1 MRAMTM
7 VAATALAVAFPTAGT
22 AQQYE
27 LDSLLQAGRLRLD
40 FSASRSVGPGFDLLL
55 DAAADVQ
62 FVMVGE
68 SHNVKE
74 IPQFTTHL
82 FRQLHDRY
90 GFNYLA
96 LEDGPFIAELY
107 SDPAV
112 RGDREATLTLANR
125 YVNALQFWND
135 QEVQLI
141 LDVGRIS
148 EAVASPVW
156 GLDQAWGGLHVLERV
171 LELAPDDSAR
181 ALVSDLVEQVG
192 AREARRPT
200 GAGTRFIVDTTT
212 ASHIDELQRLF
223 ANADSQAH
231 RLIDVLETSNHIYR
245 IRTTPQNIYTSNDT
259 REHYMRRNL
268 MTRYEEAQA
277 RGESLPRVVLKFGQ
291 WHAIKGRNQGD
302 VMALGTFV
310 SEFAKS
316 NGMTSLHI
324 WTGLVNEPG
333 QFWTLHDFED
343 YVPLANAGSTE
354 HWTVIDF
361 RPLRAYAAA
370 GRIAGLNDELRSVIF
385 GFDVGLLIGGG
396 SRGTRELLR
405 EGN

>member
-1 MRAMTM
+1 MTLA
-7 VAATALAVAFPTAGT
+7 VATALAVAVSSPCS
-22 AQQYE
+22 AQQYDV
-27 LDSLLQAGRLRLD
+27 DSLLQAGRLRLD
-40 FSASRSVGPGFDLLL
+40 FAESRSMGPGFDFLLEE
-55 DAAADVQ
+55 AADAQ

-68 SHNVKE
+68 SHNVKQ
-74 IPQFTTHL
+74 IPQFTTQL

-112 RGDREATLTLANR
+112 RGDREATLALANR

-135 QEVQLI
+135 QEVQMI

-148 EAVASPVW
+148 KASASPVW
-156 GLDQAWGGLHVLERV
+156 GLDQAWGGLHVLERL
-171 LELAPDDSAR
+171 LELAPDASAR
-181 ALVSDLVEQVG
+181 AAVSALVEQVRT
-192 AREARRPT
+192 REARRPT
-200 GAGTRFIVDTTT
+200 GVGTRFIVDTTT
-212 ASHIDELQRLF
+212 ASHIDDLQRLF
-223 ANADSQAH
+223 VNADPQAH
-231 RLIDVLETSNHIYR
+231 RLIDVLEMSNHIYR
-245 IRTTPQNIYTSNDT
+245 IRTTPLNIYTSNTT
-259 REHYMRRNL
+259 RQHYMRRNL
-268 MTRYEEAQA
+268 VTQYEAARA

-291 WHAIKGRNQGD
+291 WHAVKGRNQGD

-333 QFWTLHDFED
+333 QFWTLHDYED

-370 GRIAGLNDELRSVIF
+370 GRLEGLNDELRRVIF

-396 SRGTRELLR
+396 SRATHELLR
-405 EGN
+405 KGG

>member
-1 MRAMTM
+1 MRATTL
-7 VAATALAVAFPTAGT
+7 VVTLAVALSSPCS
-22 AQQYE
+22 AQQYD

-40 FSASRSVGPGFDLLL
+40 FAESRPMGPGFDFLIEE
-55 DAAADVQ
+55 AAGAQ

-68 SHNVKE
+68 SHNVKQ
-74 IPQFTTHL
+74 IPQFTSYL
-82 FRQLHDRY
+82 FRELHDRY
-90 GFNYLA
+90 GFDYLA
-96 LEDGPFIAELY
+96 LEDGPFIAELF

-112 RGDREATLTLANR
+112 RGDREATLALANR

-135 QEVQLI
+135 QEVQMI

-148 EAVASPVW
+148 RASASPVW
-156 GLDQAWGGLHVLERV
+156 GLDQAWGGLHVLERL
-171 LELAPDDSAR
+171 LELAPDASAR
-181 ALVSDLVEQVG
+181 AMVSDLVEHVRT
-192 AREARRPT
+192 REARRPT
-200 GAGTRFIVDTTT
+200 SVATRFIVDTVT
-212 ASHIDELQRLF
+212 ASHVDELQRLF

-231 RLIDVLETSNHIYR
+231 RLIDVLETSNYIYR
-245 IRTTPQNIYTSNDT
+245 MRTSAPNLYTSNNT

-268 MTRYEEAQA
+268 MTQYDAARA

-291 WHAIKGRNQGD
+291 WHAIKGWNQGN
-302 VMALGTFV
+302 VMALGTFI
-310 SEFAKS
+310 SELAKS

-333 QFWTLHDFED
+333 QFWTLHDYED

-370 GRIAGLNDELRSVIF
+370 GRLDGLNDELRSVIF

-396 SRGTRELLR
+396 SRGTHELLR
-405 EGN
+405 EGG